1 MNARPAMNGRP
12 AMNVRR
18 VAGSI
23 GATVLTVLWVAPIIL
38 LVLAALGL
46 PGAGTNGDVAP
57 SIGFDAFREVLAGG
71 PIIAGGIGPYV
82 ANSIAVSIPAVFI
95 PLVAGVLAA
104 YALAWIRFPGSSAVL
119 VTLAAL
125 ALIPVQ
131 LALLPLAGFFQD
143 GWQFGSIWLIPPTG
157 LGSSYLPMWCAH
169 AVLLLPLT
177 ILVLLAAMTR
187 IPRDV
192 MDQARLDGAGH
203 ALILWRIVL
212 PMLWP
217 AVASLFLVLFIL
229 TWNDLLIALVFAGGL
244 TQVTPVT
251 AYLALFMT
259 SDAARPS
266 LVSAAAVVAMAI
278 PLALYALAPS
288 VLHRGIRA
296 AAFVDPS

>member
-1 MNARPAMNGRP
+1 
-12 AMNVRR
+12 
-18 VAGSI
+18 
-23 GATVLTVLWVAPIIL
+23 
-38 LVLAALGL
+38 VLA
-46 PGAGTNGDVAP
+46 
-57 SIGFDAFREVLAGG
+57 
-71 PIIAGGIGPYV
+71 
-82 ANSIAVSIPAVFI
+82 
-95 PLVAGVLAA
+95 
-104 YALAWIRFPGSSAVL
+104 
-119 VTLAAL
+119 TLAAL

-177 ILVLLAAMTR
+177 ILVLLAAMPR

-212 PMLWP
+212 PTLRP

-229 TWNDLLIALVFAGGL
+229 TWNDLLIALVFAGGS

-259 SDAARPS
+259 SGR
-266 LVSAAAVVAMAI
+266 SAAIPGECCRGRRDGDPPGPLRTGSVGPASGNPGCGLRRRLLAVGGFRACAGKRIGTVSKPQGSRWEVDM
-278 PLALYALAPS
+278 S
-288 VLHRGIRA
+288 RDDDRGGHWSPWLPGRPRSRQWARGDRDPGVVGMVPHIRDVGA
-296 AAFVDPS
+296 SAGR

>member
-1 MNARPAMNGRP
+1 MNGRP

-23 GATVLTVLWVAPIIL
+23 GATVLTVLWMAPIIL

-46 PGAGTNGDVAP
+46 PVAGTNGDAAPSNGDAAP

-82 ANSIAVSIPAVFI
+82 ANSIAVSVPAVLI

-131 LALLPLAGFFQD
+131 LTLLPLAGFFQD

-177 ILVLLAAMTR
+177 VLVLLAAMTR

-217 AVASLFLVLFIL
+217 TVAGLSFVLFVF
-229 TWNDLLIALVFAGGL
+229 DLE
-244 TQVTPVT
+244 
-251 AYLALFMT
+251 
-259 SDAARPS
+259 
-266 LVSAAAVVAMAI
+266 
-278 PLALYALAPS
+278 
-288 VLHRGIRA
+288 
-296 AAFVDPS
+296 